1 LTELYQKLEGI
12 VSKKYISNSLYVRHA
27 YSRNV
32 DPVLQGVP
40 DIVIRPKDA
49 QEVSEILKI
58 ANEENIAVIPRG
70 GGDCEFGGS
79 KPIDDSGIVLDLKRM
94 DYVINLDIENLIVS
108 VEAGISWGKL
118 NDYL

>member
-1 LTELYQKLEGI
+1 LSELYQKLENI
-12 VSKKYISNSLYVRHA
+12 VKEKYISNSLYVRHA

-32 DPVLQGVP
+32 DLVLEGVP

-58 ANEENIAVIPRG
+58 ANEENISVIPRG

-79 KPIDDSGIVLDLKRM
+79 EIV
-94 DYVINLDIENLIVS
+94 NLVVVNLLEMAES
-108 VEAGISWGKL
+108 
-118 NDYL
+118 Y